1 MGFITIYV
9 LQFDNSAFL
18 TKLYIIVH
26 LLVIPSEKTQ
36 YPAEVRA
43 PVAVAK
49 LGIPI
54 SGTRPEFGKQ
64 ILQERQP
71 LMYTHADDDW
81 FVLLEVAP
89 KVSGICLYS
98 PACIFFLQLVV
109 FASRFC
115 SLLKGYAKVIY
126 MAQCVCRWRHTF
138 ILSPWPR
145 KLFILWLEALY

>member
-1 MGFITIYV
+1 MVFIIIYA

-26 LLVIPSEKTQ
+26 LLVIPSEKIQ

-43 PVAVAK
+43 PVAVAN

-98 PACIFFLQLVV
+98 PACIFFLAAGCLCITLLQLVERIRQ
-109 FASRFC
+109 SH
-115 SLLKGYAKVIY
+115 LHGT
-126 MAQCVCRWRHTF
+126 VCLQMVAH
-138 ILSPWPR
+138 IHS
-145 KLFILWLEALY
+145 